1 MSIDIGNYPTNV
13 RHAVKAFWTGRLN
26 AAEKQKLAGKRDQG
40 NRGKATGGKNLDAL
54 SLLLNSVVR
63 SNSNGILSVHLSRAF
78 VTLPGYFRPT
88 KQWDIV
94 VMRDDRI
101 VAVIELKSVCGP
113 SFGNNVN
120 NRTEEALGS
129 GIDLKTAIREGAF
142 GKGIPPFVGFVILI
156 EEAEASSR
164 PVKMT
169 SHHFPT
175 DPAFDEASYIKRL
188 DLACDRMMREGLY
201 SSAAVIVS
209 PNRKAGQFSEV
220 CPETGIK
227 RFLLAFA
234 ARMSEE
240 SQA

>member
-1 MSIDIGNYPTNV
+1 MSIDIGKYPDNV
-13 RHAVKAFWTGRLN
+13 AKAVKAFWTGRLS
-26 AAEKQKLAGKRDQG
+26 AAEKQKLTGKKDQG

-54 SLLLNSVVR
+54 SLLLNSLVEC
-63 SNSNGILSVHLSRAF
+63 NSNGEFSVHLSKAF

-88 KQWDIV
+88 KQWDLV
-94 VMRDDRI
+94 VTKSERL
-101 VAVIELKSVCGP
+101 VAVIELKSICGP

-142 GKGIPPFVGFVILI
+142 GRGKPPFTGFIILI
-156 EEAEASSR
+156 EDAEKSSC
-164 PVKMT
+164 PVKTT

-175 DPAFDEASYIKRL
+175 DPEFDGASYIKRL

-201 SSAAVIVS
+201 SSAAVIVA
-209 PNRKAGQFSEV
+209 PDGTHGRFSEV
-220 CPETGIK
+220 CNETGIK

-234 ARMSEE
+234 ARVTEE
-240 SQA
+240 SLA

>member
-1 MSIDIGNYPTNV
+1 MSINIGNYPENV
-13 RHAVKAFWTGRLN
+13 RRSIKAFWTGRLN

-54 SLLLNSVVR
+54 SLLLNSVVE
-63 SNSNGILSVHLSRAF
+63 SNSGDILSVHLSRSF

-88 KQWDIV
+88 KQWDVV
-94 VMRDDRI
+94 VMRGSQL
-101 VAVIELKSVCGP
+101 VAVIELKSICGP
-113 SFGNNVN
+113 SYGNNVN

-142 GKGIPPFVGFVILI
+142 GKGRPPFVGFVILI
-156 EEAEASSR
+156 EEEEASSR

-169 SHHFPT
+169 SRHFPT
-175 DPAFDEASYIKRL
+175 DPAFDEASYIERL

-209 PNRKAGQFSEV
+209 PNRKDGRFSET

-234 ARMSEE
+234 ARINEE
-240 SQA
+240 SQV